1 MLSGQGADEVLAG
14 YRVHMAHRLA
24 ERVRRIP
31 EFVRD
36 RPTSVMLSLLLRMKN
51 HIPGVRPGLLL
62 AAHRFIE
69 KTLKN
74 AALLP
79 EERYIL
85 SRSYATESE
94 LQKLYSPEVRASQSS
109 CTAAKEYREYFK
121 AVEHED
127 FVKRMLYV
135 DAKTFLPDLNLA
147 YCDKL
152 SSAASVEVRV
162 PFLDNE
168 LNSFLERVP
177 PQLKL
182 KGLTGK
188 YVLRQAMSG
197 ILPTEILRRRKA
209 AFGAP
214 IRKWLRHDLR
224 IMVDDLLSE
233 EVVRHRGLFDPVAV
247 RKLVTD
253 DRNGTRDNTY
263 RIWAL
268 LTLETWQRTFIDSG
282 VRVPDAPPAGVAIGG
297 LEASQNVT
305 YS

>member
-1 MLSGQGADEVLAG
+1 M
-14 YRVHMAHRLA
+14 
-24 ERVRRIP
+24 
-31 EFVRD
+31 
-36 RPTSVMLSLLLRMKN
+36 
-51 HIPGVRPGLLL
+51 
-62 AAHRFIE
+62 AAHRFLE
-69 KTLKN
+69 KILKN

-127 FVKRMLYV
+127 FVNRMLYV

-197 ILPTEILRRRKA
+197 ILPTEILRRRKV